1 MAAVEPD
8 LAGSTVSLRAAD
20 ARFVL
25 PGPVTRAVVSDTLPR
40 WRDALRAAG
49 YEVKDLSDP
58 WTGTLPGIDL
68 VVAPLGPATTDPALD
83 SQQCLL
89 TGWVPSGPLR
99 RRGLHTIRYL
109 ALAGSS
115 GPRVLV
121 PLNHRAAVRYLLT
134 SWSRPRSR
142 MARLRNRLV
151 SAAVRFR
158 VPVDRVVRGSVLT
171 AAVRRTGQ
179 PLVLARAATDG
190 APLDGEWIL
199 VLGDGDDLQRAVFH
213 VFATDSQVPVWA
225 VKLSRVSGYSL
236 PFDRDEVGLH
246 LAAEAGPLTAA
257 HAPRLIGRCVVESL
271 HVSVETAAVG
281 RPMHEFLISASP
293 AQHKR
298 QLVEAVA
305 AWTLAL
311 GRESRSDPVTLAA
324 ERVRLREL
332 ATATPGQPGLAGR
345 LVDDLG
351 PTAGVLQ
358 HNDLGCWNVVVN
370 GDDFT
375 VLDWESAR
383 GPGLPLWDLV
393 YFLTDAL
400 LRLESGYDRSSVT
413 DRVVRLFRG
422 ELASSELLFRWIR
435 VGAEAAGVPPESVGP
450 IVTLGWLHHA
460 ASPEQRAQRLGDLT
474 EAGTQTDRR
483 AEITL
488 WARTLPAWL
497 DDPCL
502 GPTWTAW
509 QR

>member
-49 YEVKDLSDP
+49 YEVTDLSDP

-383 GPGLPLWDLV
+383 RPGLPLWDLV

>member
-25 PGPVTRAVVSDTLPR
+25 PGPVRRAVVSDTLPG

-49 YEVKDLSDP
+49 YEVTDLSDP

>member
-358 HNDLGCWNVVVN
+358 HNDLGCWNVVVD

>member
-40 WRDALRAAG
+40 WSDALRGAG
-49 YEVKDLSDP
+49 CEVTDLPDP

-68 VVAPLGPATTDPALD
+68 IVAPRGPATTDPALD
-83 SQQCLL
+83 NQCLL
-89 TGWVPSGPLR
+89 TGRVASGPLR
-99 RRGLHTIRYL
+99 RRGFHTIRYL

-121 PLNHRAAVRYLLT
+121 PLHHRAAVRYLLNT
-134 SWSRPRSR
+134 WSLPRSR
-142 MARLRNRLV
+142 PARIRNRLF
-151 SAAVRFR
+151 SAAVRLR
-158 VPVDRVVRGSVLT
+158 LPVHRLVRGSVLT
-171 AAVRRTGQ
+171 AAVRRSGQ
-179 PLVLARAATDG
+179 PLVLARAATDE

-213 VFATDSQVPVWA
+213 VFSTNSSIPVWA
-225 VKLSRVSGYSL
+225 VKLSRVSGYSI

-257 HAPRLIGRCVVESL
+257 HAPRHIGRSVVESL

-281 RPMHEFLISASP
+281 RPMHEFLISTSP

-305 AWTLAL
+305 AWTVAL
-311 GRESRSDPVTLAA
+311 GRESQSDPVTLAA

-358 HNDLGCWNVVVN
+358 HNDLGCWNVVVD

-383 GPGLPLWDLV
+383 RPGLPLWDLV

-400 LRLESGYDRSSVT
+400 LRLEGGYDSSSVT

-435 VGAEAAGVPPESVGP
+435 VGADAARLPPESVGP

>member
-383 GPGLPLWDLV
+383 RPGLPLWDLV